1 MKMTLAS
8 ILCIILS
15 ISSFAHP
22 AMAANSTPDE
32 FLLRTGMP
40 MSEINQLDPDI
51 KVFMVNDMRNSANE
65 SKLSYVPMDTTSM
78 ISPRVN
84 QVFKDITFTATA
96 FKSGSTIYIY
106 PTYEFTAD
114 KKPKSNDSFAFQL
127 GDAMVPYEYGG
138 QLWYKDYTMSN
149 WEVGGSMTAN
159 TQSSNGAEY
168 SGTQL
173 GSPDLSMKIK
183 GCAFCHADVGSGSDK
198 RIIMSYM
205 YNPNRGNYSISFSAY
220 GLGISYSSSST
231 VYTIK

>member
-1 MKMTLAS
+1 
-8 ILCIILS
+8 
-15 ISSFAHP
+15 
-22 AMAANSTPDE
+22 
-32 FLLRTGMP
+32 
-40 MSEINQLDPDI
+40 
-51 KVFMVNDMRNSANE
+51 
-65 SKLSYVPMDTTSM
+65 
-78 ISPRVN
+78 
-84 QVFKDITFTATA
+84 
-96 FKSGSTIYIY
+96 
-106 PTYEFTAD
+106 
-114 KKPKSNDSFAFQL
+114 
-127 GDAMVPYEYGG
+127 MVPYEYGG

-183 GCAFCHADVGSGSDK
+183 GCAFCHADVGSRSDK

-231 VYTIK
+231 VYTNASTVKLTY